1 MNAAAGGSWRGW
13 LWPCPH
19 LLPPP
24 KDLPALPERSHPR
37 AQGQG
42 PKDRGNCQPER
53 QGGGERPEKHIGHLG
68 RREAWAPV
76 WLEAPAPSEH
86 ELRQQRGGEAGSF
99 LRH

>member
-42 PKDRGNCQPER
+42 PKDRSIASQRGREEL
-53 QGGGERPEKHIGHLG
+53 GEA
-68 RREAWAPV
+68 REAHQPPEEEGGVGTGVAGGPCPV
-76 WLEAPAPSEH
+76 
-86 ELRQQRGGEAGSF
+86 RT
-99 LRH
+99 